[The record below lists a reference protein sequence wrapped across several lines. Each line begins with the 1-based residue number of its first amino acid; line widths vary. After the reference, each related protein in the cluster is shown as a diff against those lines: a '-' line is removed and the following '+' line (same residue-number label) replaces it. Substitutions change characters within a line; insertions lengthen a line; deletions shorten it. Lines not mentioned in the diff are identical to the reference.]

1 MNLLEK
7 RLEIITNCQSI
18 AALESQKVC
27 TEIANANEY
36 GLDVDTLDQEQF
48 DALQTARK
56 ETANALSTLDQ
67 VLKGETEPEAQ
78 ADKISEAR
86 GRLGDLSRVVEKMGD
101 GEDLE
106 IITERIDEIY
116 EILNPSTSQT

>member
-7 RLEIITNCQSI
+7 RLELITNCLSI

-36 GLDVDTLDQEQF
+36 GLDVDTLDHEQL

-67 VLKGETEPEAQ
+67 VFKGDPQ
-78 ADKISEAR
+78 CR
-86 GRLGDLSRVVEKMGD
+86 
-101 GEDLE
+101 
-106 IITERIDEIY
+106 
-116 EILNPSTSQT
+116 PF

>member
-7 RLEIITNCQSI
+7 RLELITNCLSV

-36 GLDVDTLDQEQF
+36 GLDVDTLDTEQLS
-48 DALQTARK
+48 ALQTARK
-56 ETANALSTLDQ
+56 EIANSLSTLDQ
-67 VLKGETEPEAQ
+67 VLTGETEPDAQ
-78 ADKISEAR
+78 ADIISEAR

-106 IITERIDEIY
+106 ILTERIDEIN
-116 EILNPSTSQT
+116 EILNPSTS